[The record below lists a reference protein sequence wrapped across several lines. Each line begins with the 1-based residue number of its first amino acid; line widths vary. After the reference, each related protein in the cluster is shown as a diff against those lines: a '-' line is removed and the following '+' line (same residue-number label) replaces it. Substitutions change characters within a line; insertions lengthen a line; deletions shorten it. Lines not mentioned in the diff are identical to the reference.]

1 MALTKVTYS
10 MIAGPTVSIADFG
23 AVCDGVTD
31 DITAINAAI
40 TYASS
45 LGGGT
50 VISTGPTLITSPIL
64 MKSNVHLSFDY
75 TLTAS
80 GMSSAGTNFD
90 DHAAILFEG
99 TSISTT
105 TLTSDATANDV
116 TLQVTSATGLA
127 VGDMVILEADSV
139 WGGAATGEGIDSVLG
154 RIVAVSGTSITIDN
168 PVPVTIPVA
177 TALLRKV
184 ELIENASAYV
194 KKIEGQPYDGF
205 MFQWARN
212 CTCRGQVNPIG
223 KNAVYIHR
231 AFGNHV
237 HDVYGVNPVGNVV
250 SPAGYGC
257 LMDYGSSDNILENCY
272 FEEVREVSTGH
283 NARRN
288 IFRNNTVIRPYDNGF
303 NVHGLGEED
312 ITFEGNTVI
321 NSQQYGIV
329 IGQAAPSGKALNKR
343 TIVRNNLIIDCVNYG
358 IREVQVNDTAYTDT
372 IIEGNVVLNNT
383 ATAIYIGG
391 TGTATNNTNPVIR
404 NNKIINS
411 GGRGIEIATASVAN
425 CIIEGNEIE
434 SSATDGVLINS
445 TRTNNIV
452 RNNRIISPG
461 SYGIRELQNTDDTL
475 TDNIISGNHI
485 TNPANT
491 AIYLSA
497 AGTNRIRTNVY
508 NNFIKSVG
516 GAAGRGIELANT
528 GVVECVVD
536 SNVVDTTVGDG
547 IIFNGAGDGHMCRH
561 NTVRNI
567 GGIGIRNTTAA
578 TRIIPVANRVESS
591 TGARYS
597 NLCAA
602 APTSGTWKAQDIMP
616 NDANASAGGVIGWV
630 CVTAG
635 TPGTWKSFGAIAP

>member
-10 MIAGPTVSIADFG
+10 MIVGPTVSIADFG
-23 AVCDGVTD
+23 AVCNGVAD
-31 DITAINAAI
+31 DTTAINAAI
-40 TYASS
+40 TYANS

-80 GMSSAGTNFD
+80 GMSAAGANFD
-90 DHAAILFEG
+90 DHAAVLFEG

-105 TLTSDATANDV
+105 TLTVDATANDV
-116 TLQVTSATGLA
+116 TLAVTSATGLA

-139 WGGAATGEGIDSVLG
+139 WGGAATGEGIDSSLG
-154 RIVAVSGTSITIDN
+154 RIVAVSGLNITIDN
-168 PVPVTIPVA
+168 PVPVTIPIA
-177 TALLRKV
+177 NALLRKV
-184 ELIENASAYV
+184 VLIENASAYV
-194 KKIEGQPYDGF
+194 KKIEGAPYDGF

-212 CTCRGQVNPIG
+212 CTSRGQVNPIG

-231 AFGNHV
+231 AFGNHI

-272 FEEVREVSTGH
+272 FEEIREVSAGH

-343 TIVRNNLIIDCVNYG
+343 TIVRNNLIINCVSFG

-372 IIEGNVVLNNT
+372 IIEGNIVMNNT

-425 CIIEGNEIE
+425 CIIENNQIE
-434 SSATDGVLINS
+434 SSATDGILINS
-445 TRTNNIV
+445 ARTNNIV

-461 SYGIRELQNTDDTL
+461 SYGIRELQDTDDVL
-475 TDNIISGNHI
+475 TDNVIFGNHI

-491 AIYLSA
+491 AILLNAS
-497 AGTNRIRTNVY
+497 GTNRIRTTVC

-516 GAAGRGIELANT
+516 AAAGRGIELT
-528 GVVECVVD
+528 LSGVVECVVD
-536 SNVVDTTVGDG
+536 SNVIDTTTGDG
-547 IIFNGAGDGHMCRH
+547 IIFNGSGDGHMCRH
-561 NTVRNI
+561 NTLRNI
-567 GGIGIRNTTAA
+567 GGIGIRNTSTA

-591 TGARYS
+591 VGARYS
-597 NLCAA
+597 NLAGA
-602 APTSGTWKAQDIMP
+602 APVAGTWKAQDIMP
-616 NDANASAGGVIGWV
+616 NDAAASAGGVIGWV

-635 TPGTWKSFGAIAP
+635 TPGTWKSFGAISA